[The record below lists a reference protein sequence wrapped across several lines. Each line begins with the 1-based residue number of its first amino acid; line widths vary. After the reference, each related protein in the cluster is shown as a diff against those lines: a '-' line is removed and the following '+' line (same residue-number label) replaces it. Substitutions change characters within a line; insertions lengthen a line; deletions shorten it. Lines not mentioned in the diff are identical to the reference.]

1 MDGYDLIVL
10 GSGPGGE
17 SVATQAAKLGAKVAV
32 IEKKMVFGGPTGLSS
47 KAVREAT
54 KRITAAIDQ
63 IGGDRRRQINR
74 LWKRKFPVLKTEAE
88 AWQAQETRQRL
99 FKAGIDLF
107 IGDAELMAESKG
119 VTQATLRVCRP
130 NGCVS
135 LDSFHIVIST
145 GSRAH
150 KPNELQPGNVPITFQ
165 KNKVIDAT
173 EISTLTAL
181 PNSVV
186 IIGGGVI
193 AVEYATVLAE
203 LSVGVTLIC
212 NESSFLPFLERDL
225 LRSLKRL
232 MKKNRILI
240 VHLDIENIEIE
251 DTTGKVKVKMGTDPL
266 RPQKP
271 KRVFTV
277 DTVIYSGGRD
287 ANSDNLGLQNVGVVT
302 AKYGRIKIDENY
314 RTTAETS
321 IYAIGDVIGPPGLA
335 SAAVQQG
342 RYVADKLFGPQ
353 STAYDEETK
362 RERRIMRTKQEILFG
377 STKGGGSIDAP
388 LTLWTI
394 PEVSSVGKNKVQ
406 AREVYGEDAQIVEG
420 FGYFKNCARGRL
432 SCDEDGF
439 LKVVAR
445 YDSVRNVHS
454 IIGVHIIGEGANEL
468 IQLGSCLVHSGATL
482 EAISNTPFSAVTLS
496 ILYQVAADDALL
508 KSLNAVNENRIM

>member
-17 SVATQAAKLGAKVAV
+17 SVAIQAAKLGAKVAV
-32 IEKKMVFGGPTGLSS
+32 VEKKMVFGGPTGLSS

-54 KRITAAIDQ
+54 KRITLAIDQ
-63 IGGDRRRQINR
+63 IGGDRRRQING
-74 LWKRKFPVLKTEAE
+74 LWKRRFPVLKTEAE

-99 FKAGIDLF
+99 LQAGIDLY
-107 IGDAELMAESKG
+107 IGEAELIGASKG
-119 VTQATLRVCRP
+119 VTRAILQVCRP
-130 NGCVS
+130 TCCIS
-135 LDSFHIVIST
+135 LETFHVVIST
-145 GSRAH
+145 GSKAH
-150 KPNELQPGNVPITFQ
+150 KPSKLQPGNVPINFL
-165 KNKVIDAT
+165 KNKVIDTT
-173 EISTLTAL
+173 EISTLTEL
-181 PNSVV
+181 PKSVV

-212 NESSFLPFLERDL
+212 PESSFLPFLEKDL
-225 LRSLKRL
+225 MRSLKRM

-240 VHLDIENIEIE
+240 VHLDIKSITLDENTE
-251 DTTGKVKVKMGTDPL
+251 KVKVKMDTDPL
-266 RPQKP
+266 RPEKLN
-271 KRVFTV
+271 RIFTV

-287 ANSDNLGLQNVGVVT
+287 SNSENLGLENVGILT
-302 AKYGRIKIDENY
+302 KKYGRIEIDENY

-353 STAYDEETK
+353 STSYEEESK
-362 RERRIMRTKQEILFG
+362 RERRIVKTKDQILFG
-377 STKGGGSIDAP
+377 SAKGSGSTDTP

-394 PEVSSVGKNKVQ
+394 PELSSVGKSKVQ
-406 AREVYGEDAQIVEG
+406 ALEVYGEDVNIVEG
-420 FGYFKNCARGRL
+420 LAYFKNCARGRL
-432 SCDEDGF
+432 SGSEDGF
-439 LKVVAR
+439 LKLVAK
-445 YDSVRNVHS
+445 YDGERQVHS

-496 ILYQVAADDALL
+496 ILYQVAADDALV
-508 KSLNAVNENRIM
+508 NALTLLPQ